1 MFTREFH
8 SHLHTLHLYFGTGHV
23 LMNFLNSNN
32 EVIDLKQTHNLV
44 RDLLEEVKQQRKV
57 NLQIN
62 DKTINAIATSSKEI
76 GQLITETLRKEK
88 QTLSNNKN
96 HKKQTEKKKLTLKHS
111 GETLSIQERKH
122 SGNITKL
129 KEPMTGF
136 QTC

>member
-32 EVIDLKQTHNLV
+32 EVVDLKQTHNLV

-96 HKKQTEKKKLTLKHS
+96 HKKQTDKK
-111 GETLSIQERKH
+111 
-122 SGNITKL
+122 N
-129 KEPMTGF
+129 
-136 QTC
+136 